1 VPPDARETRATAGAS
16 RHRLQQIVGGALGL
30 TRTRPKRWAF
40 TRVTRDTASTSSVP
54 TVHAFGRTY
63 NQHWLI
69 ERHGY
74 RTPAE
79 AREHVRAKAAA
90 AA

>member
-1 VPPDARETRATAGAS
+1 MLKEQLLWIER
-16 RHRLQQIVGGALGL
+16 
-30 TRTRPKRWAF
+30 F
-40 TRVTRDTASTSSVP
+40 DTLEDLRQAVRR
-54 TVHAFGRTY
+54 FGRTY

-74 RTPAE
+74 RTPTE
-79 AREHVRAKAAA
+79 ACEHLRTQAAA